1 MHKQAWPGWRE
12 FDEHSRQAKTRNT
25 GEVMEATNTQVQ
37 PCTQNAVTEDLIGAN
52 RLWTAVI
59 VKAVE
64 DWRMGSLR
72 ARREA
77 QKFLFEDDRDFYQ
90 VCASAGLDPDLFR
103 TKLLKIGRRIEMH
116 GPYMN
121 PIAA

>member
-1 MHKQAWPGWRE
+1 MHQQARRCRE
-12 FDEHSRQAKTRNT
+12 EVDDYNRRPKTRIT
-25 GEVMEATNTQVQ
+25 GELMDATRAQGL
-37 PCTQNAVTEDLIGAN
+37 PGGQNAVTEDLIGAN

-64 DWRMGSLR
+64 DWRMGTLR

-77 QKFLFEDDRDFYQ
+77 QKFLFEDDRDFFQ

-103 TKLLKIGRRIEMH
+103 TKLLKLGRRIEMQ
-116 GPYMN
+116 GPFQN

>member
-1 MHKQAWPGWRE
+1 MARLTHEYTMPTARRDQT
-12 FDEHSRQAKTRNT
+12 Q
-25 GEVMEATNTQVQ
+25 GEVMEGTKTSAL
-37 PCTQNAVTEDLIGAN
+37 PFPQNAVTEDSIGAN

-64 DWRMGSLR
+64 DWRTGSLR
-72 ARREA
+72 ARRAA

-90 VCASAGLDPDLFR
+90 VCASAGLDPALFR
-103 TKLLKIGRRIEMH
+103 AKLLKIGRRIEMQ
-116 GPYMN
+116 GPYAN

>member
-1 MHKQAWPGWRE
+1 
-12 FDEHSRQAKTRNT
+12 
-25 GEVMEATNTQVQ
+25 MEAAMSQGLQT
-37 PCTQNAVTEDLIGAN
+37 TQNAVTEDLIGAN

-64 DWRMGSLR
+64 DWRMGTLR

-77 QKFLFEDDRDFYQ
+77 QKFLFEDDRDFCQ
-90 VCASAGLDPDLFR
+90 VCASAGLDPDVFR
-103 TKLLKIGRRIEMH
+103 RKLLKLGQRIEMR
-116 GPYMN
+116 GPFMN

>member
-1 MHKQAWPGWRE
+1 MDATT
-12 FDEHSRQAKTRNT
+12 TR
-25 GEVMEATNTQVQ
+25 AL
-37 PCTQNAVTEDLIGAN
+37 PCTQNAVTEDSIGTN

-77 QKFLFEDDRDFYQ
+77 QKFLFEDDRDFCQ
-90 VCASAGLDPDLFR
+90 VCASAGLDPSLFR
-103 TKLLKIGRRIEMH
+103 SKLLKLGCRVEMR
-116 GPYMN
+116 GTYPN
-121 PIAA
+121 LLAA

>member
-1 MHKQAWPGWRE
+1 MQDQVWLCWRVLNE
-12 FDEHSRQAKTRNT
+12 PDQLAKTINM
-25 GEVMEATNTQVQ
+25 GEVMEGTRARSLPT
-37 PCTQNAVTEDLIGAN
+37 TQNVVTEDLIGAN

-90 VCASAGLDPDLFR
+90 VCASAGLDAELFR
-103 TKLLKIGRRIEMH
+103 SKLLKLGRRIEMH
-116 GPYMN
+116 GPYLN

>member
-1 MHKQAWPGWRE
+1 MA
-12 FDEHSRQAKTRNT
+12 AN
-25 GEVMEATNTQVQ
+25 NTQVL
-37 PCTQNAVTEDLIGAN
+37 PLTQNAITEDSIGEN

-64 DWRMGSLR
+64 DWRMGTLR

-77 QKFLFEDDRDFYQ
+77 QKFLFDDDRDFFQ
-90 VCASAGLDPDLFR
+90 VCASAGLDPGVFR
-103 TKLLKIGRRIEMH
+103 SKLLKVGRRIAMQ
-116 GPYMN
+116 GAYSN

>member
-1 MHKQAWPGWRE
+1 
-12 FDEHSRQAKTRNT
+12 
-25 GEVMEATNTQVQ
+25 MEATKTQGL
-37 PCTQNAVTEDLIGAN
+37 PPAQNAVTEDLIGAN

-90 VCASAGLDPDLFR
+90 VCSSAGLDPGVFR
-103 TKLLKIGRRIEMH
+103 TKLLKLGQRIRMH
-116 GPYMN
+116 GPYVN

>member
-1 MHKQAWPGWRE
+1 MRGWPEVRE
-12 FDEHSRQAKTRNT
+12 HRQEAKTRYT
-25 GEVMEATNTQVQ
+25 GELMEAAYTHAL
-37 PCTQNAVTEDLIGAN
+37 PCTQNVVTEDTIGAN

-77 QKFLFEDDRDFYQ
+77 QRFLFEDDRDFYQ
-90 VCASAGLDPDLFR
+90 VCARAGLDPMTFR
-103 TKLLKIGRRIEMH
+103 RKLLRIGRRIEMH
-116 GPYMN
+116 SPHMD
-121 PIAA
+121 PMAA

>member
-1 MHKQAWPGWRE
+1 
-12 FDEHSRQAKTRNT
+12 
-25 GEVMEATNTQVQ
+25 MEAIRTQSL
-37 PCTQNAVTEDLIGAN
+37 PSGQNAVTEDLIGAN

-64 DWRMGSLR
+64 DWRRGSLR

-90 VCASAGLDPDLFR
+90 VCASAGLDPALFR
-103 TKLLKIGRRIEMH
+103 SKLLKIGRRIEMH
-116 GPYMN
+116 GTYLN

>member
-1 MHKQAWPGWRE
+1 
-12 FDEHSRQAKTRNT
+12 
-25 GEVMEATNTQVQ
+25 MEGSNTQAL
-37 PCTQNAVTEDLIGAN
+37 PTTQNAVTEDLIGAN

-64 DWRMGSLR
+64 DWRTGPLR

-77 QKFLFEDDRDFYQ
+77 QKFLFDDDRDFYQ
-90 VCASAGLDPDLFR
+90 VCASAGLDPALFR
-103 TKLLKIGRRIEMH
+103 AKLLKIGRRIELH
-116 GPYMN
+116 GPYLN

>member
-1 MHKQAWPGWRE
+1 MQGIKAQGL
-12 FDEHSRQAKTRNT
+12 SSGQS
-25 GEVMEATNTQVQ
+25 
-37 PCTQNAVTEDLIGAN
+37 AVTEDLIGAN

-64 DWRMGSLR
+64 DWRMGTLR

-77 QKFLFEDDRDFYQ
+77 QKFLFEDDRDFFQ
-90 VCASAGLDPDLFR
+90 VCASAGLDPNLFR
-103 TKLLKIGRRIEMH
+103 TKLLKLGCRIEMH
-116 GPYMN
+116 GSYLN

>member
-1 MHKQAWPGWRE
+1 
-12 FDEHSRQAKTRNT
+12 
-25 GEVMEATNTQVQ
+25 MEATIMQGGPVA
-37 PCTQNAVTEDLIGAN
+37 QNAVTEDSIGEY

-64 DWRMGSLR
+64 DWRSGSLR

-77 QKFLFEDDRDFYQ
+77 QRFLFEDNRDFCQ
-90 VCASAGLDPDLFR
+90 VCASAGLDPVRFR
-103 TKLLKIGRRIEMH
+103 AQLLKIGRRIAME
-116 GPYMN
+116 GPYLN

>member
-1 MHKQAWPGWRE
+1 MHKEVQRGWQVVG
-12 FDEHSRQAKTRNT
+12 EHCRQAKTRNT
-25 GEVMEATNTQVQ
+25 GELMEATNTQGL

-64 DWRMGSLR
+64 DWRMGTLR

-90 VCASAGLDPDLFR
+90 VCASAGLDPALFR
-103 TKLLKIGRRIEMH
+103 SKLLKIGRRIEMQ
-116 GPYMN
+116 GPYLN

>member
-1 MHKQAWPGWRE
+1 
-12 FDEHSRQAKTRNT
+12 
-25 GEVMEATNTQVQ
+25 MEASKTPAL
-37 PCTQNAVTEDLIGAN
+37 PCTQNAVTEDSIGAN

-90 VCASAGLDPDLFR
+90 VCASAGLDPALFR
-103 TKLLKIGRRIEMH
+103 AKLLKIGRRIEMQ

>member
-1 MHKQAWPGWRE
+1 
-12 FDEHSRQAKTRNT
+12 
-25 GEVMEATNTQVQ
+25 MEATETQGLACG
-37 PCTQNAVTEDLIGAN
+37 PNAVTEDLIGAN

-64 DWRMGSLR
+64 DWRKGSLR

-90 VCASAGLDPDLFR
+90 VCASAGLDPALFR
-103 TKLLKIGRRIEMH
+103 AKLLKIGRRIEMQ
-116 GPYMN
+116 GPYLN

>member
-1 MHKQAWPGWRE
+1 VCLTGRVSE
-12 FDEHSRQAKTRNT
+12 AKTINT
-25 GEVMEATNTQVQ
+25 GEVMEAKAKSLPT
-37 PCTQNAVTEDLIGAN
+37 TQNVVTEDLIGAN

-64 DWRMGSLR
+64 DWRVGTLR

-90 VCASAGLDPDLFR
+90 VCASAGLDADLFR
-103 TKLLKIGRRIEMH
+103 SKLLKLGRRIEMH
-116 GPYMN
+116 GPYLN